1 MQATYKVIQAVKL
14 LNCGE
19 STQLNHG
26 LSSKAY
32 SLYKLF
38 GMHNTILPIESK
50 AIYYQASP

>member
-1 MQATYKVIQAVKL
+1 MQAMCKVTQVVKL

-38 GMHNTILPIESK
+38 GMHNTISHRKQSYILPG
-50 AIYYQASP
+50 